1 MSLAIKPCSWA
12 WFLIFAPNF
21 PSFCSTTKLVK
32 LQCGNEIICFCRFT
46 CLQVYKKRAWW
57 SSLVVECYFWIS
69 RRNLRRFA
77 VKKLVKLQCINKI
90 ICFCRFTCLQAYKN
104 LLNEL
109 GDQAGQHEM
118 IAENLS
124 TSVVQELSSLTKQ
137 LKDDRRK
144 VSSFQFRFF
153 FPVEKRPLGT
163 IHILRQQR
171 TGRVGLE
178 NFQFCWHLV
187 LYLCWFNTFK

>member
-1 MSLAIKPCSWA
+1 M
-12 WFLIFAPNF
+12 
-21 PSFCSTTKLVK
+21 
-32 LQCGNEIICFCRFT
+32 
-46 CLQVYKKRAWW
+46 KK
-57 SSLVVECYFWIS
+57 YT
-69 RRNLRRFA
+69 
-77 VKKLVKLQCINKI
+77 

-144 VSSFQFRFF
+144 VCFSFRLSQIELILMQGHLNSHLAIVRYKSFTSKFKNGFFTLFIYNHLQMLTNDSHFMKQNTDFQECISQAYSPAPPLPTPKFLTTNESFQMRHYVRIFL
-153 FPVEKRPLGT
+153 KG
-163 IHILRQQR
+163 HANCQ
-171 TGRVGLE
+171 G
-178 NFQFCWHLV
+178 
-187 LYLCWFNTFK
+187 